1 MTKNLETSKE
11 VPKKTEALLNA
22 YKSRD
27 EIENTVLDAK
37 NVEKDKNLLDRLPS
51 PTGYRIL
58 VLPYAGPKKTK
69 GGLYLADTTQET
81 IQMTTVCA
89 YVLKMGDLCYKDKE
103 KFPNG
108 PWCNKGDWVIF
119 GRYAGSRFKIEGGE
133 VRILNDDEIIAKIN
147 NPEDILHAY

>member
-11 VPKKTEALLNA
+11 VPKRTEALLNA
-22 YKSRD
+22 YKSK
-27 EIENTVLDAK
+27 EELETVLDTK
-37 NVEKDKNLLDRLPS
+37 SIEQDVNLLDRLPT

-69 GGLYLADTTQET
+69 GGLYLSDKTQAT

-89 YVLKMGDLCYKDKE
+89 YVLKVGDLAYKDKE

-119 GRYAGSRFKIEGGE
+119 GRYAGARFKIEGGE
-133 VRILNDDEIIAKIN
+133 VRILNDDEIIARIK

>member
-27 EIENTVLDAK
+27 EVEPTVLDAK